1 MVLAFQGIARGEE
14 ELCSVLDTQPAGTPV
29 LNLLLLNQHLVGC
42 HVEVDS
48 ASFDDLAQWLQEDS
62 PPIVFVSTGPLSYW
76 QTECL
81 HASVVVEIEEQ
92 QVFVHDPAFATA
104 PLTIP
109 RDEFLA
115 AWGELSH
122 LAARL
127 TITG

>member
-1 MVLAFQGIARGEE
+1 MVLAFQGIIRGEE
-14 ELCSVLDTQPAGTPV
+14 ELCRLLDTQPAGTPV
-29 LNLLLLNQHLVGC
+29 LNLLLLNQHLVRC

-62 PPIVFVSTGPLSYW
+62 PPISFVSTGLLSYW
-76 QTECL
+76 QAECL
-81 HASVVVEIEEQ
+81 HALVVVGIEEQ
-92 QVFVHDPAFATA
+92 QVFVHDPAFDAA

-109 RDEFLA
+109 RDEVLA

-127 TITG
+127 TITA